1 MSFFGGMDPVANGL
15 DADRFLRDV
24 YMVNA
29 RVGDIDRLVG
39 DADKVEGL
47 SVSVPVQDRE
57 RRSRRCRDQTH
68 EVDQLSVDLA

>member
-1 MSFFGGMDPVANGL
+1 MIALLISQLRAPIGLVVSFRL
-15 DADRFLRDV
+15 
-24 YMVNA
+24 VNA